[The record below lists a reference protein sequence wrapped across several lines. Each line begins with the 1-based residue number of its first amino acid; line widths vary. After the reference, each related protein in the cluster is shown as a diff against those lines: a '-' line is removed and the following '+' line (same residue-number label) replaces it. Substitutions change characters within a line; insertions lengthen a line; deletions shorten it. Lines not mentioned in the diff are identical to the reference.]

1 MVTCYAVHAA
11 SELSRSPAR
20 RFCSWVFVSLSQGC
34 KILEGN
40 TPAALAS
47 VASKIVASV
56 DVLVAWLPKQKL
68 KLWFRAGMTRACARC
83 NIWFQSTAQRMLLPA
98 SPESGSLTTTKLLL
112 NGPCCVQ
119 HIIVYH
125 LEA

>member
-68 KLWFRAGMTRACARC
+68 KALVQSRDDQGLCALQHLVSIYC
-83 NIWFQSTAQRMLLPA
+83 PA
-98 SPESGSLTTTKLLL
+98 YAP
-112 NGPCCVQ
+112 PCKS
-119 HIIVYH
+119 
-125 LEA
+125 